1 MNKRLEGKVA
11 IISGGTC
18 GIGLAIAKEFVK
30 EGARV
35 VIGARFKD
43 EECLEFLNENP
54 ADADYMKLQVK
65 DEDNWIKVVKDTV
78 AKYGHL
84 DIVVNDAGIGDKEGF
99 GPQTIDRES
108 KENWDEI
115 IGVNLT
121 GTFLG
126 IKHGMAEMEKEGR
139 GGSIIN
145 ISSIEGFV
153 GYSTAAAYNASKG
166 GVRLMT
172 KSAALDAG
180 TLKNNVRVNSVHPG
194 YVKTRIL
201 PKDIWNQITPTI
213 PAGRIGETK
222 DIAGICVFLGSD
234 ESSYATGA
242 EFVIDGGVIAQ

>member
-1 MNKRLEGKVA
+1 MADRLKGKVA

-18 GIGLAIAKEFVK
+18 GIGLAIAKDYVK
-30 EGARV
+30 EGAKV
-35 VIGARFKD
+35 VIGARYNDD
-43 EECLEFLNENP
+43 ECHDFLKENP
-54 ADADYMKLQVK
+54 NDATYMKLQVK
-65 DEDNWIKVVKDTV
+65 DEDNWIKVVNDTV
-78 AKYGHL
+78 NKYGHL

-99 GPQTIDRES
+99 GPTTIDKES

-126 IKHGMAEMEKEGR
+126 IKHGMAEMEKEGH

-153 GYSTAAAYNASKG
+153 GFSTAAAYNASKG

-180 TLKNNVRVNSVHPG
+180 VLKNRVRVNSVHPG

-201 PKDIWNQITPTI
+201 PKNIWDQITPTI
-213 PAGRIGETK
+213 PAGRIGEPK
-222 DIAGICVFLGSD
+222 DIAGICVYLGSE
-234 ESSYATGA
+234 ESAYATGA
-242 EFVIDGGVIAQ
+242 EFVVDGGVIAQ